1 MLLILSGPVSLISKM
16 KWGGPE
22 SSMLISVWMV
32 TLYLPTL
39 PSEYFLLKIH
49 MHDFKRQI
57 LHETVSNHT
66 AITLSPPGAD

>member
-16 KWGGPE
+16 KRGGPE
-22 SSMLISVWMV
+22 SSILVSVWMV

-39 PSEYFLLKIH
+39 PSEDFLLKMH
-49 MHDFKRQI
+49 MLDFKRQS

-66 AITLSPPGAD
+66 AITLSPQEAD